1 MAGRPR
7 SQRATPVEPQPLAQ
21 HLPGAVQAL
30 ERGLGLLS
38 IIAEADG
45 LSLTSI
51 AQRAGIAASTAHRIL
66 TTLKAAGFVQCDDA
80 RGGYLIGVQA
90 FRIGSA
96 FLRNRKL
103 VDVGRRTLRRLMET
117 SGETAN
123 MAIEN
128 DGMVV
133 FVAQMESHHAIR
145 AFHRPGGRGPLHAS
159 SLGKAMLAALSDDEI
174 AQLLHRVG
182 MPKFTA
188 RTIVDSQ
195 ALFAEL
201 AQVRKRGWAIDD
213 EEQSEGLRCVGA
225 AVTNE
230 HGEVIGALSVSG
242 PVVRISDERLG
253 ELGPMV
259 KRAAAEITEKIG
271 GLAPPPARNIPQT

>member
-7 SQRATPVEPQPLAQ
+7 SQRATALAPQPLVH
-21 HLPGAVQAL
+21 HLPGSVQAL
-30 ERGLGLLS
+30 DRGLGLLA

-66 TTLKAAGFVQCDDA
+66 TTLKAAGFVQCDDT

-103 VDVGRRTLRRLMET
+103 VDVGRATLRRLMEA

-128 DGMVV
+128 DGAVV
-133 FVAQMESHHAIR
+133 FVSQVESHHAIR
-145 AFHRPGGRGPLHAS
+145 AVHQPGEHAPLHAS
-159 SLGKAMLAALSDDEI
+159 SLGKAVLAAMPDDAV

-182 MPKFTA
+182 MPKFTP
-188 RTIVDSQ
+188 RTIVDPQ
-195 ALFAEL
+195 ALFADL
-201 AQVRKRGWAIDD
+201 AEARKRGWAIDD
-213 EEQSEGLRCVGA
+213 QERSDAMRCVGA
-225 AVTNE
+225 AVINE
-230 HGEVIGALSVSG
+230 HDEAIGAISVSG
-242 PVVRISDERLG
+242 PVARMTDERLG

-259 KRAAAEITEKIG
+259 KRAGAEITGKMG
-271 GLAPPPARNIPQT
+271 GRARGSG